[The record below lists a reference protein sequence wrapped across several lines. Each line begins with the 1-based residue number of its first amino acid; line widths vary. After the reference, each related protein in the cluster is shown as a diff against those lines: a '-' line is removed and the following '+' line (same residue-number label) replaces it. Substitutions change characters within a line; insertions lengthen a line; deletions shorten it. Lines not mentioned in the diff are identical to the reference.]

1 MDHLPA
7 ASATSWHASA
17 YDDLPLPH
25 VAWGEGV
32 RRRLGPLPGGA
43 RVLDAGCGT
52 GRDAEALL
60 EAHPGTTVV
69 GLDADAAM
77 LDRARERLAPYHDR
91 VHLVHGD
98 LAGDLDAA
106 DLGGPVDAVTSVAA
120 LHWVLDVDA
129 LAATLARVIRPGGR
143 LVLEC
148 GGGGQ
153 LAAVERV
160 LADLGEPPKSDV
172 VFRTPDELSGA
183 LARVGLD
190 VADARLRPH
199 PVRLDDLDVLTR
211 YLAVVV
217 LRLHA
222 AALPEPGRLP
232 WARRVAERLPDRT
245 VDYVRLEVEAV
256 RST

>member
-1 MDHLPA
+1 MDLPRA
-7 ASATSWHASA
+7 RGTAWQASA

-25 VAWGEGV
+25 VAWGDGV
-32 RRRLGPLPGGA
+32 RDRLGPLPSGA

-60 EAHPGTTVV
+60 AAHPEVRVV
-69 GLDADAAM
+69 GLDADAVMLERAQDRLADH
-77 LDRARERLAPYHDR
+77 LDRVR
-91 VHLVHGD
+91 LVHGD
-98 LAGDLDAA
+98 LAGDLTGA
-106 DLGGPVDAVTSVAA
+106 DLGGSVDAVVSVAA

-129 LAATLARVIRPGGR
+129 LAATLHRVTRPGAR

-148 GGGGQ
+148 GGAGQ
-153 LAAVERV
+153 LTAVEQV

-172 VFRTPDELSGA
+172 VFRTPDELAGA
-183 LARVGLD
+183 LARAGLD

-199 PVRLDDLDVLTR
+199 PVRLDDLDLLAR

-222 AALPEPGRLP
+222 AALPEPERLP
-232 WARRVAERLPDRT
+232 WARRVAERLPERT
-245 VDYVRLEVEAV
+245 VDYVRLEVEAT
-256 RST
+256 RPG